1 MVLEPM
7 IERENED
14 GIEALKFLI
23 GTMAINESQLY
34 QFREGLETARAN
46 MGVQLQQLLAS
57 YSASNKAK

>member
-1 MVLEPM
+1 MAPM
-7 IERENED
+7 IDKENEE
-14 GIEALKFLI
+14 GLEALKFLI

-57 YSASNKAK
+57 YSTTLKFK